1 MKASYFLASFL
12 TSFLFLLSF
21 LRASVSMHGRLLALA
36 SSQCCWSPK
45 THTWNFGR
53 GMCFSGSCREPRRPL
68 QTPTKLLLVMVLPK
82 QNTSPVDF
90 KDPGYGSASQRP
102 ASCRAPGYATS
113 HPRMHSP
120 VWQTPSPKQRNPE
133 CLLKLASTCG
143 V

>member
-53 GMCFSGSCREPRRPL
+53 GMCFSLTVPEKRLSFWGS
-68 QTPTKLLLVMVLPK
+68 
-82 QNTSPVDF
+82 
-90 KDPGYGSASQRP
+90 
-102 ASCRAPGYATS
+102 
-113 HPRMHSP
+113 
-120 VWQTPSPKQRNPE
+120 
-133 CLLKLASTCG
+133 
-143 V
+143 

>member
-53 GMCFSGSCREPRRPL
+53 GMCFSLQGGKRVRSDCCLNTYQLVFYPLQKKTIDTDKERSL
-68 QTPTKLLLVMVLPK
+68 QTPGSTVLRLHMH
-82 QNTSPVDF
+82 TS
-90 KDPGYGSASQRP
+90 GSHDVKASSKV
-102 ASCRAPGYATS
+102 AEACCRWG
-113 HPRMHSP
+113 
-120 VWQTPSPKQRNPE
+120 QRNS
-133 CLLKLASTCG
+133 AF
-143 V
+143 